1 MPPNRPTL
9 DQLQNAFANRQIA
22 EGYLLLAD
30 ALRWLRRNSRN
41 EPPSTNLLLTT
52 ALWVDVG
59 YPDDGLLDEL
69 VLRFVPSFRRDMP
82 LSSYLELRL
91 VEAWRAMSR
100 EEEDTAIRLLEFVL
114 NAQKEFSDSNVSL
127 FAHYFKARAHRKKG
141 EYEPALA
148 DTLEARRH
156 AQELGLEKFGAVIQI
171 QEAWLLFQKGK
182 TKDAVRSFDEA
193 EQQLRHTDDYLSLA
207 NIESARGRIVRRA
220 GEYHRALKYYENA
233 IAIYSSHYPQHRNLA
248 RTLINAAYV
257 KRLLA
262 LQLRKRIDRK
272 MTIGTRKQPSNNGSH
287 HARYLRI
294 CQEALG
300 DLEQAGEIYALHDH
314 HGGTGSALVNAGY
327 LHLDQGSV
335 DRAAA
340 KSFKAYEHAHRN
352 NDHILMARARILESS
367 IENVRVDEQLSE
379 EGDLAVHANTAKVH
393 AEDAVALA
401 THTQNRR
408 LLAGAWIA
416 LGLTAANDFFEDWE
430 EARRCA
436 ARASVL
442 LSSEDRDHLWEEL
455 LTLKARILH
464 ASGVDETLRAWSEG
478 MVGNKT
484 FQQVQEEF
492 AEIVI
497 PKVWAREGKNISRVV
512 ERLSISPKKIRRIL
526 RNTGLSGKD
535 EG

>member
-171 QEAWLLFQKGK
+171 QEAWLLFQKG
-182 TKDAVRSFDEA
+182 
-193 EQQLRHTDDYLSLA
+193 QNQ
-207 NIESARGRIVRRA
+207 GCC
-220 GEYHRALKYYENA
+220 
-233 IAIYSSHYPQHRNLA
+233 P
-248 RTLINAAYV
+248 LI
-257 KRLLA
+257 
-262 LQLRKRIDRK
+262 
-272 MTIGTRKQPSNNGSH
+272 
-287 HARYLRI
+287 
-294 CQEALG
+294 
-300 DLEQAGEIYALHDH
+300 
-314 HGGTGSALVNAGY
+314 
-327 LHLDQGSV
+327 
-335 DRAAA
+335 
-340 KSFKAYEHAHRN
+340 
-352 NDHILMARARILESS
+352 
-367 IENVRVDEQLSE
+367 
-379 EGDLAVHANTAKVH
+379 
-393 AEDAVALA
+393 
-401 THTQNRR
+401 
-408 LLAGAWIA
+408 
-416 LGLTAANDFFEDWE
+416 
-430 EARRCA
+430 
-436 ARASVL
+436 
-442 LSSEDRDHLWEEL
+442 
-455 LTLKARILH
+455 
-464 ASGVDETLRAWSEG
+464 
-478 MVGNKT
+478 
-484 FQQVQEEF
+484 
-492 AEIVI
+492 
-497 PKVWAREGKNISRVV
+497 
-512 ERLSISPKKIRRIL
+512 
-526 RNTGLSGKD
+526 
-535 EG
+535 